1 MNLFNQPLCA
11 YIRMTAAAVAIFGMT
26 PQLATAQTPHPSIR
40 EVARKEVTR
49 MAAASSAAAIV
60 PHPPNYPQGFRPPM
74 PTTKAGKRAAA
85 VTLGAVGGLVAGA
98 MIGAGIG
105 CVQSHNAEDCA
116 LAGLAGAPIGAAA
129 GAVTVVLVTR

>member
-1 MNLFNQPLCA
+1 MNLFDQPLRA
-11 YIRMTAAAVAIFGMT
+11 YIRMTAAVAIFGMT

-49 MAAASSAAAIV
+49 MAAASSAAIV

-74 PTTKAGKRAAA
+74 PNTPAGRRAAA
-85 VTLGAVGGLVAGA
+85 ITLGAVGGLVAGA

-105 CVQSHNAEDCA
+105 CIHYHYAEECA
-116 LAGLAGAPIGAAA
+116 LGGLAGAPIGAAA
-129 GAVTVVLVTR
+129 GAITVVLVTR